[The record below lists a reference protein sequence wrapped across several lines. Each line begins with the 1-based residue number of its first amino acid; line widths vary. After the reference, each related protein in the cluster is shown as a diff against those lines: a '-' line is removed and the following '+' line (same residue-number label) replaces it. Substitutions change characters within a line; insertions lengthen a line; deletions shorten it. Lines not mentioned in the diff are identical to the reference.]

1 MILPNEIDISDHG
14 VTPKSKIQMFYRFHG
29 SIISLTLNHKPVSRK
44 FPFKTTAVRFETSSR
59 LKFSV
64 HFFCPFVRE
73 SWVFLQN
80 NFSAAFDI
88 LNKSGDTLT
97 VKELSLLFGKEETAD
112 AIVMENFL
120 RKIIKDHND
129 QSEVSFDDFKMLVS
143 KNEEFRGIQT
153 AFEVMIPF
161 FKGWVSVKTFHR
173 SFLGKNI
180 QNFIGQFRITM
191 WTGRKTLPRMI

>member
-1 MILPNEIDISDHG
+1 M
-14 VTPKSKIQMFYRFHG
+14 
-29 SIISLTLNHKPVSRK
+29 VS
-44 FPFKTTAVRFETSSR
+44 
-59 LKFSV
+59 
-64 HFFCPFVRE
+64 
-73 SWVFLQN
+73 LQN

-153 AFEVMIPF
+153 AFEVMILLPEIF
-161 FKGWVSVKTFHR
+161 TGNFWE
-173 SFLGKNI
+173 KNF
-180 QNFIGQFRITM
+180 QNRTI
-191 WTGRKTLPRMI
+191 

>member
-1 MILPNEIDISDHG
+1 VVHLNQI
-14 VTPKSKIQMFYRFHG
+14 TPIP
-29 SIISLTLNHKPVSRK
+29 L
-44 FPFKTTAVRFETSSR
+44 
-59 LKFSV
+59 
-64 HFFCPFVRE
+64 FVRK
-73 SWVFLQN
+73 SFVFLHN

-129 QSEVSFDDFKMLVS
+129 QSEVSFDEFKMLVS

-153 AFEVMIPF
+153 AFEVMILLRVGF
-161 FKGWVSVKTFHR
+161 
-173 SFLGKNI
+173 
-180 QNFIGQFRITM
+180 Q
-191 WTGRKTLPRMI
+191 